1 MTDNNG
7 STGELQLIKDEDGV
21 AVIGEASLVK
31 AYCRSLA
38 LTDKTPVRNLGT
50 RLSGMSGLAGA
61 GQQFA
66 ENSGRWI
73 KLTEESAA
81 ALKTAPMTQ
90 SKTTG
95 NFFAILRAP
104 DGKITKNLQFVEDA
118 GKGIAALASPAT
130 LAAAASMLNQI
141 ALQQT
146 IDEIKDYLDVI
157 DRKLDDVLRNQTI
170 DVVSKMYGVSD
181 LIDESIIVRDSVG
194 HVSGTT
200 WSKVQNAASILSGTR
215 RYALQQ
221 LSDITARIESEKDLG
236 DLAKLIAT
244 SHEEIKD
251 WLLVVARCLQL
262 CEEVD
267 SLELDRVSQTEPES
281 LEIHRRG
288 LRTARNKRWKQ
299 VGDATTD
306 LLDRIDNAA
315 QRANSKVLLHP
326 RPAGRVVRSGN
337 NLTTSVVG
345 FQESLGLFD
354 ERNQVTA
361 RRWIAAAGD
370 AKDAVVDGAVNA
382 KDTVFGGAVTAGSR
396 FARGLRAFKE
406 AVNEDPATARKMLE
420 ATDHQPELDSRSMGT
435 EDSINAPQPTN
446 EPGHLR

>member
-61 GQQFA
+61 GQQFV

-81 ALKTAPMTQ
+81 ALKTASMTQ

-95 NFFAILRAP
+95 NCFAILRAP

-130 LAAAASMLNQI
+130 LATAASMLNQM

-221 LSDITARIESEKDLG
+221 LSDITARIESEKG
-236 DLAKLIAT
+236 
-244 SHEEIKD
+244 
-251 WLLVVARCLQL
+251 
-262 CEEVD
+262 
-267 SLELDRVSQTEPES
+267 
-281 LEIHRRG
+281 
-288 LRTARNKRWKQ
+288 
-299 VGDATTD
+299 
-306 LLDRIDNAA
+306 
-315 QRANSKVLLHP
+315 P
-326 RPAGRVVRSGN
+326 R
-337 NLTTSVVG
+337 
-345 FQESLGLFD
+345 
-354 ERNQVTA
+354 
-361 RRWIAAAGD
+361 
-370 AKDAVVDGAVNA
+370 
-382 KDTVFGGAVTAGSR
+382 
-396 FARGLRAFKE
+396 
-406 AVNEDPATARKMLE
+406 
-420 ATDHQPELDSRSMGT
+420 
-435 EDSINAPQPTN
+435 
-446 EPGHLR
+446 